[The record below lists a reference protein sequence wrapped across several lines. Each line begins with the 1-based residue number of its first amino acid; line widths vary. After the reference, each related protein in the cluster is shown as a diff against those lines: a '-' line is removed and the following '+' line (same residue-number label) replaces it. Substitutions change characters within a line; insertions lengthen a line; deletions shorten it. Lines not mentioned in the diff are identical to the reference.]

1 MKYLLF
7 FLLTV
12 AVAACSSVQ
21 VTSDYDKGA
30 DFPKYKTY
38 SFTEESLK
46 LPVGQL
52 NQDRIISAVEAELAA
67 KGFTKSD
74 NADML
79 VDILIK
85 TQQRTEATATN
96 TGGYYGRYGRYGYAG
111 GMSTTSIDY
120 NTYTDGTLILTF
132 IDNAAQK
139 IFWQGRGTKT
149 LDENASAQKR
159 EQNINYAVK
168 TIMAKYPPQIK

>member
-1 MKYLLF
+1 MKNVIYLLILF
-7 FLLTV
+7 TV
-12 AVAACSSVQ
+12 VSCSSVK

-38 SFTEESLK
+38 AFTEESLK
-46 LPVGQL
+46 LPIGQL
-52 NQDRIISAVEAELAA
+52 NQDRVISAVEAELAA

-79 VDILIK
+79 VDLLIK

-120 NTYTDGTLILTF
+120 NTYTDGTLIITF
-132 IDNAAQK
+132 IDNPAQK

-149 LDENASAQKR
+149 VDENASASKR

-168 TIMAKYPPQIK
+168 TILAKYPPQIK